1 MIKVKIDARGILKLV
16 SMVSNV
22 TDIPENPIN
31 DPIERSNSPLIISIP
46 APILI
51 ITIIGICCERTA
63 RLPWV

>member
-31 DPIERSNSPLIISIP
+31 DPIERSNSPLIISKVTPIARIP
-46 APILI
+46 ISDE
-51 ITIIGICCERTA
+51 T
-63 RLPWV
+63 